1 MEQIQF
7 LYLIASGNNDS
18 IYKVGISVDPNAR
31 LQQIK
36 AAYGVPNAY
45 IVETMDVGTRVEV
58 FALEAA
64 LHAKLEAHRVDCYG
78 GREFFRLSQS
88 DLDWLRTL
96 YRDNSNDFAQAKAY
110 YGLEVSAAELSG
122 KAKLLEQERQ
132 KQIRYNRTN
141 GKTYDTRP
149 SGDLKRYNKLQEQIR
164 NGHLGER
171 FKIKSN
177 AHPSKA
183 LCDQV
188 VQNANSIIANKNG
201 LSFLK
206 VCAVG
211 LCCSAVVS
219 TAKRAQITI
228 PSLFSGG
235 AVGFFAGT
243 LSQAM
248 RGSKERYKAKSLVES
263 EVDAR
268 YPSMRDKT
276 MVTLEDLKAG
286 NSFLIMD
293 YTESAPDLRN
303 KQAVRPIV
311 DLPSESK
318 IYSVFEQKSYFPKLA
333 TVATAVIS
341 FGIG

>member
-1 MEQIQF
+1 M
-7 LYLIASGNNDS
+7 
-18 IYKVGISVDPNAR
+18 
-31 LQQIK
+31 
-36 AAYGVPNAY
+36 
-45 IVETMDVGTRVEV
+45 
-58 FALEAA
+58 
-64 LHAKLEAHRVDCYG
+64 
-78 GREFFRLSQS
+78 
-88 DLDWLRTL
+88 
-96 YRDNSNDFAQAKAY
+96 
-110 YGLEVSAAELSG
+110 
-122 KAKLLEQERQ
+122 
-132 KQIRYNRTN
+132 
-141 GKTYDTRP
+141 
-149 SGDLKRYNKLQEQIR
+149 
-164 NGHLGER
+164 
-171 FKIKSN
+171 
-177 AHPSKA
+177 
-183 LCDQV
+183 